1 MVEVIIKT
9 IAKEAAVR
17 RKNKTKQNGKVKRGG
32 DRYITMLFKKEDD
45 GTEDR
50 TGHDMTHDNNDND
63 P

>member
-1 MVEVIIKT
+1 MEVEVIIKT

-17 RKNKTKQNGKVKRGG
+17 RKNKTKQNGKVRRGG

-50 TGHDMTHDNNDND
+50 TGQDMT
-63 P
+63 